1 MLWVGYVPPF
11 RVQFLKQVTGIA
23 AEYAGKVK
31 LVIVYMSEAHPV
43 TDGWTIG
50 VNNMDGTARADAKT
64 IEERTAAAQKLL
76 ELNPAN
82 SEAQVVTPWT
92 TR

>member
-31 LVIVYMSEAHPV
+31 LVIVYMSEAHP